1 MIDIMTRLKVHHLAD
16 AGTPQAA
23 IATTCG
29 IGLRSVERIVGESVP
44 TIAEIAAGARAD
56 VPRRGRPSKA
66 DDAVLARVQAL
77 LEEQPCMMATEVLRR
92 ARGWGYTG
100 GRSAMAKLVKRLRP
114 APFAEPVISF
124 DGLPGEYAQFDF
136 GEVLVT
142 YEDGTVDRVVFFA
155 GRLKYSRF
163 MHVRITEDQ
172 RAETVVRGLL
182 DCLHA
187 FGGCPKE
194 WVFDNPRT
202 IRISPIGVK
211 PIKLHRYLRDLVAE
225 MRVIPTFCAPR
236 SGNQKGSVERLVG
249 FSKHSFF
256 LARTFR
262 DRADLEA
269 QLAEWLHE
277 VNYVRAS
284 DATGRIPAEALVDE
298 ARWLAERPLIATAE
312 DWAIHEP
319 VTVTPMGTVR
329 FGGTSYFASARLLG
343 APATLLVRAHTIE
356 VVVGNGK
363 EVSIYARADHT
374 GEVRRLP
381 HHRQEV
387 LAVVHGHRKIA
398 TFRRQCLLELGQ
410 PAWDFLGV
418 LVHRC
423 PAGRWE
429 EPCSDLFDLLTL
441 YGDDALRDALAKCV
455 EHNVF
460 RVDDVRR
467 VLAEAA

>member
-1 MIDIMTRLKVHHLAD
+1 M
-16 AGTPQAA
+16 
-23 IATTCG
+23 
-29 IGLRSVERIVGESVP
+29 
-44 TIAEIAAGARAD
+44 
-56 VPRRGRPSKA
+56 
-66 DDAVLARVQAL
+66 
-77 LEEQPCMMATEVLRR
+77 
-92 ARGWGYTG
+92 
-100 GRSAMAKLVKRLRP
+100 
-114 APFAEPVISF
+114 
-124 DGLPGEYAQFDF
+124 
-136 GEVLVT
+136 
-142 YEDGTVDRVVFFA
+142 
-155 GRLKYSRF
+155 
-163 MHVRITEDQ
+163 
-172 RAETVVRGLL
+172 
-182 DCLHA
+182 
-187 FGGCPKE
+187 
-194 WVFDNPRT
+194 
-202 IRISPIGVK
+202 
-211 PIKLHRYLRDLVAE
+211 
-225 MRVIPTFCAPR
+225 
-236 SGNQKGSVERLVG
+236 
-249 FSKHSFF
+249 
-256 LARTFR
+256 
-262 DRADLEA
+262 
-269 QLAEWLHE
+269 
-277 VNYVRAS
+277 RAS

-298 ARWLAERPLIATAE
+298 ARWLAERPLIATAD
-312 DWAIHEP
+312 DWAMHEP
-319 VTVTPMGTVR
+319 ATVTPMGTVR

>member
-1 MIDIMTRLKVHHLAD
+1 MIDVMTRLKVHHLAG
-16 AGTPQAA
+16 AGTPQTA

-29 IGLRSVERIVGESVP
+29 IGLRSVERIVAEPEP
-44 TIAEIAAGARAD
+44 TIAEVAAGTRLDA
-56 VPRRGRPSKA
+56 PRRGRPPKA
-66 DDAVLARVQAL
+66 DDAILARVQKL
-77 LEEQPCMMATEVLRR
+77 LEDEPSIMATEVLRR
-92 ARGWGYTG
+92 ARGWGYAG

-114 APFAEPVISF
+114 SPVAEPVICF

-142 YEDGTVDRVVFFA
+142 YEDGTADRIVFFA

-163 MHVRITEDQ
+163 MHVRVTKDQ
-172 RAETVVRGLL
+172 RAESVVRGLL

-202 IRISPIGVK
+202 IRVSPIGVK

-249 FSKHSFF
+249 FAKHSFF

-269 QLAEWLHE
+269 QLADWLHD
-277 VNYVRAS
+277 VNHVRAS

-298 ARWLAERPLIATAE
+298 ARWLAERPLVATADE
-312 DWAIHEP
+312 WVLHEP
-319 VTVTPMGTVR
+319 AVVTPMGTVR
-329 FGGTSYFASARLLG
+329 FAGTSYFASARLLG
-343 APATLLVRAHTIE
+343 APATILVRARTIE
-356 VVVGNGK
+356 VTVGSSK
-363 EVSIYARADHT
+363 DVSVYARADHT

-398 TFRRQCLLELGQ
+398 TFRRQCLLELGP
-410 PAWDFLGV
+410 PAWEFLGV

-429 EPCSDLFDLLTL
+429 EPCSDLFDLLAVH
-441 YGDDALRDALAKCV
+441 GDDALRDAFAQCV
-455 EHNVF
+455 EGKVF

-467 VLAEAA
+467 VLGEAA